1 MSRENNSPSL
11 FRVLAEETLV
21 EYTAAAAVSGF
32 IIIILF
38 LILPMNEVPTILIAV
53 SWSLLSLSL
62 YLLYILPENYATYSL
77 AIAFSTFLIISGII
91 NRNAEIT
98 DSGLATLYSLG
109 SILFILCARYVY
121 KHRF

>member
-32 IIIILF
+32 IISILF
-38 LILPMNEVPTILIAV
+38 LILPMDEIPTILIAV
-53 SWSLLSLSL
+53 SWSLLSLGL
-62 YLLYILPENYATYSL
+62 YLLYILPKKYATYSP
-77 AIAFSTFLIISGII
+77 AIAFSTFLIISGLI

-98 DSGLATLYSLG
+98 DSGLAILYILG
-109 SILFILCARYVY
+109 SILFILCAWYVY
-121 KHRF
+121 SHRF